1 MNFAGRIL
9 WPFVTVANLAL
20 LLAIS
25 TASPLP
31 ATAEEPTPT
40 ATPAV
45 NTPTPAQDA
54 TPTPPTG
61 GNALAINGTAWIDAT
76 PAPEGT
82 VVQALADGVVCAE
95 GVVAKGRPSLP
106 PLSFEAA
113 VALAEGKEL
122 CLEEGTTMSFT
133 IGGKPAHQTLKLD
146 AAALASAS
154 PIFIDLSAG
163 EPFAAYS
170 GPMSIQGKPVTEY
183 EYPDGSGRLPSPVLI
198 DAFVVRH
205 IGADE
210 DWRKCG
216 QVVVGQEGLSTATP
230 TSISY
235 LVVLPESLSEGCA
248 TMGSEVR
255 FRIAGAVVRHTVWNP
270 GFHEL
275 SLTTELPIIR
285 IPTTQGEAPA
295 AGQAEV
301 ALPPA
306 GLSNTQQEGDSLAFW
321 WAAAAV
327 SGAVS
332 VITAACLAA
341 SLVRS
346 RRHSG

>member
-31 ATAEEPTPT
+31 ATAEEPTAT

-45 NTPTPAQDA
+45 NTPTPAQDVA
-54 TPTPPTG
+54 PTPPVE

-170 GPMSIQGKPVTEY
+170 GPMSIQGKPITEY
-183 EYPDGSGRLPSPVLI
+183 EFPDGSGRLPSPIII
-198 DAFVVRH
+198 DASIVDLSQELSWH
-205 IGADE
+205 
-210 DWRKCG
+210 KCG
-216 QVVVGQEGLSTATP
+216 EVVVGQEGLSTATP
-230 TSISY
+230 TSYAY
-235 LVVLPESLSEGCA
+235 LVVPSTKQVPGCGAEGA
-248 TMGSEVR
+248 SVG
-255 FRIAGAVVRHTVWNP
+255 FRIAGAVVAYDKWSA
-270 GFHEL
+270 GFHQL
-275 SLTTELPIIR
+275 ALQTEGPIIR
-285 IPTTQGEAPA
+285 VPTTQGEAPA

-332 VITAACLAA
+332 VIAAACLAA

>member
-1 MNFAGRIL
+1 MNLPGPIL
-9 WPFVTVANLAL
+9 RPLVTVANLAL
-20 LLAIS
+20 LLVIFTS
-25 TASPLP
+25 SPLP

-45 NTPTPAQDA
+45 NTATPAQNA
-54 TPTPPTG
+54 TPTAPAE

-106 PLSFEAA
+106 PLSFEAD
-113 VALAEGKEL
+113 VAPAEGKEL
-122 CLEEGTTMSFT
+122 CLEEGATISFT
-133 IGGKPAHQTLKLD
+133 IDGKPAHQTLKLD

-183 EYPDGSGRLPSPVLI
+183 ELPDGSGRLPSPIIV
-198 DAFVVRH
+198 DASIVDLTQELSWH
-205 IGADE
+205 
-210 DWRKCG
+210 KCG
-216 QVVVGQEGLSTATP
+216 EVILGQEGLSTATP
-230 TSISY
+230 TSYSY
-235 LVVLPESLSEGCA
+235 LVVPSDRQERGCGVEGA
-248 TMGSEVR
+248 SVG
-255 FRIAGAVVRHTVWNP
+255 FRIAGAVVAYDKWTP
-270 GFHEL
+270 GFHQL
-275 SLTTELPIIR
+275 ALQTEGPIIR
-285 IPTTQGEAPA
+285 IPTTQAEAPA
-295 AGQAEV
+295 TAQPGV

-306 GLSNTQQEGDSLAFW
+306 GLHNMQEEGGSLALW
-321 WAAAAV
+321 WAVAAC

-332 VITAACLAA
+332 VVAAACLAV

-346 RRHSG
+346 RRHSA